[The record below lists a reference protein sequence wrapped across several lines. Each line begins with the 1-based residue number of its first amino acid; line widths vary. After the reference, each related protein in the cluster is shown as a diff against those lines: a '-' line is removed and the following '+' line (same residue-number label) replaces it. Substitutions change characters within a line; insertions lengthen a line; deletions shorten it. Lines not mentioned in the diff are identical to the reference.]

1 MEELAC
7 IAEQIRPHMERA
19 MKIEVAPWIR
29 DYMVDMEDLYTEVVL
44 EKLDYKLTGEVRRVL
59 SDYSELFKRA
69 DQEPDDPSD
78 LGGFLAAKQLRLNDF
93 KIVLK
98 GDPGMGKTTLC
109 KKIAWD
115 WARKLFKEYHI
126 VFFVYLK
133 FVKPQD
139 VIESVIMKQNP
150 YIVGLNITERKIE
163 NILKTFGSKCLL
175 ILDGLDEHA
184 LGTNKDVSK
193 IIRGE
198 KCLDCNIIVTSRP
211 HSTRE
216 IERYFP
222 VIARVEGFTENKAE
236 QFASKILRNDEKTAA
251 VLKYNPVDFRQDVPI
266 YKCPILLSFLCLL
279 VREDDIDLSNTTIHI
294 GEIYMRMVRCLFKK

>member
-1 MEELAC
+1 MEELVC

-29 DYMVDMEDLYTEVVL
+29 DYVVDMEDLYTEVVL

-59 SDYSELFKRA
+59 SDYSELFARI
-69 DQEPDDPSD
+69 DEEPNNPFCI
-78 LGGFLAAKQLRLNDF
+78 GGFLAAKRLRLNDY

-115 WARKLFKEYHI
+115 WARKLFTEYHI

-139 VIESVIMKQNP
+139 AIESVIMKQNP

-163 NILKTFGSKCLL
+163 SILKTFGSKCLL
-175 ILDGLDEHA
+175 IW
-184 LGTNKDVSK
+184 
-193 IIRGE
+193 
-198 KCLDCNIIVTSRP
+198 
-211 HSTRE
+211 
-216 IERYFP
+216 
-222 VIARVEGFTENKAE
+222 
-236 QFASKILRNDEKTAA
+236 
-251 VLKYNPVDFRQDVPI
+251 
-266 YKCPILLSFLCLL
+266 
-279 VREDDIDLSNTTIHI
+279 
-294 GEIYMRMVRCLFKK
+294 MV